1 MEENK
6 IYEEISEAGIGV
18 IKISDEVVS
27 VIASLAASEIEGIE
41 GMSTKGDISQMF
53 AVKKNMSKGVKVALE
68 GNNAIID
75 LHVIVQYGVKI
86 DEVSLKVQENVKR
99 TVETMTG
106 LSVAA
111 VNILVQNVILPKSDK
126 EEAKEN

>member
-75 LHVIVQYGVKI
+75 LHVVVQYGVKI